1 MARTPLL
8 SALQRSLRIARCS
21 LATGRTP
28 AEIRQRGEER
38 AAERHRARAAGPD
51 AERAAGRD
59 AEVAAGRDITRRDF
73 LAGGAAAAV
82 SVSLR
87 GLVPAAAPIAPPPVR
102 VIVVGAGIAG
112 LTCAYRLRAAGVGV
126 RIFEAQHRAGGRM
139 SSLRGHFED
148 GQVAELGGELIDSGH
163 THLRG
168 LAQELGLAIDDLA
181 PGGVEERP
189 VWFFGGAKRSEEEV
203 VEAFLPV
210 AVRIAAA
217 RARLGQDD
225 VTYRSAGAARE
236 LDRLSVAEWLDRIEI
251 PRWFRQLLDVAFT
264 TEFGLEIDR
273 QSALNFLTTID
284 TVAEPFRVYGE
295 SDERFHVRGGNDLV
309 PQTLARRLG
318 GAIELGCVL
327 ERIRRRPDGLVE
339 CSLRRG
345 GRALVAAADHV
356 VVTLPF
362 SLLRDVAIEADL
374 TPAKRRAIAEL
385 GYGTNAKLMI
395 GFQQRT
401 WRTEY
406 GSSGSTLTDLPYQ
419 LTWET
424 SRLQPGRSGIIT
436 NFTGGRHGLELGTG
450 TAAERAAEVARQ
462 LDGVYPGLSAARTKE
477 ARFHWPSFPYTRGS
491 YACYLPGQWTALRG
505 AEGEPAG
512 NLHFAGE
519 HCSLA
524 AQGFMEGGCETGER
538 AAAEVMAALGVRAR
552 APAA

>member
-1 MARTPLL
+1 M
-8 SALQRSLRIARCS
+8 
-21 LATGRTP
+21 
-28 AEIRQRGEER
+28 
-38 AAERHRARAAGPD
+38 
-51 AERAAGRD
+51 
-59 AEVAAGRDITRRDF
+59 
-73 LAGGAAAAV
+73 
-82 SVSLR
+82 
-87 GLVPAAAPIAPPPVR
+87 
-102 VIVVGAGIAG
+102 
-112 LTCAYRLRAAGVGV
+112 
-126 RIFEAQHRAGGRM
+126 
-139 SSLRGHFED
+139 
-148 GQVAELGGELIDSGH
+148 
-163 THLRG
+163 
-168 LAQELGLAIDDLA
+168 
-181 PGGVEERP
+181 
-189 VWFFGGAKRSEEEV
+189 
-203 VEAFLPV
+203 
-210 AVRIAAA
+210 AVRITAA
-217 RARLGQDD
+217 RARLGPDD
-225 VTYRSAGAARE
+225 ITYRSEGAARE
-236 LDRLSVAEWLDRIEI
+236 LDHLSVAEWLDRV
-251 PRWFRQLLDVAFT
+251 PVPGWFRQLLDVAFT

-284 TVAEPFRVYGE
+284 PVAEPFRLYGE

-309 PQTLARRLG
+309 PQALARRLG

-345 GRALVAAADHV
+345 GRAFAAAADHV

-401 WRTEY
+401 WRNEY

-424 SRLQPGRSGIIT
+424 SRQQPGRSGILT

-450 TAAERAAEVARQ
+450 AAAERAAEVARQ
-462 LDGVYPGLSAARTKE
+462 LDGVYPGLAASRTRE

-538 AAAEVMAALGVRAR
+538 AASDVMAALGVRAR
-552 APAA
+552 VPAA